1 MDLSSS
7 INIEVILFLAFIS
20 FIVGLLG
27 GFVGLALGTIRL
39 PIMLLM
45 GINPRIAAGTNI
57 LVSSLSSFL
66 GSIQHIRNKRVDIR
80 VVLILG
86 IPACIG
92 AFFGGF
98 LSSVAPENLLLMFAG
113 VLVAWQGYE
122 FVELGRKK
130 SGNTMSDIF
139 GSHLEN
145 SNGKFTKTRISL
157 ESIAGLI
164 IGLLGGSVGL
174 ILGSIRL
181 PAIIYILQIDPRKA
195 AGSNLFIG
203 FFIGILGWIGHAYLD
218 QVNYNI
224 LFTMSFTGMIGSY
237 IGASFTGKV
246 SLSRFVLILGI
257 ILFIVGILLFIKPF
271 MDII

>member
-7 INIEVILFLAFIS
+7 LNIEVILFLAFIS

-113 VLVAWQGYE
+113 VLVAW
-122 FVELGRKK
+122 
-130 SGNTMSDIF
+130 
-139 GSHLEN
+139 
-145 SNGKFTKTRISL
+145 
-157 ESIAGLI
+157 
-164 IGLLGGSVGL
+164 
-174 ILGSIRL
+174 
-181 PAIIYILQIDPRKA
+181 
-195 AGSNLFIG
+195 
-203 FFIGILGWIGHAYLD
+203 
-218 QVNYNI
+218 
-224 LFTMSFTGMIGSY
+224 
-237 IGASFTGKV
+237 
-246 SLSRFVLILGI
+246 
-257 ILFIVGILLFIKPF
+257 
-271 MDII
+271 

>member
-271 MDII
+271 MDNI

>member
-1 MDLSSS
+1 MDLSAS
-7 INIEVILFLAFIS
+7 INIEVILILGFTS

-80 VVLILG
+80 IVLILG

-113 VLVAWQGYE
+113 LLVAWQGYE
-122 FVELGRKK
+122 FVALGRKK

-145 SNGKFTKTRISL
+145 SNGKFTTTRIIL
-157 ESIAGLI
+157 ESLAGLS

-203 FFIGILGWIGHAYLD
+203 FFIGIMGWVGHAYLQ
-218 QVNYNI
+218 QVNYS
-224 LFTMSFTGMIGSY
+224 LLLTMGSTGMIGSY
-237 IGASFTGKV
+237 IGAMFTGKV
-246 SLSRFVLILGI
+246 SLRKFVLILGI
-257 ILFIVGILLFIKPF
+257 VLFVVGILLFIRPF
-271 MDII
+271 TGS

>member
-1 MDLSSS
+1 MKKKAK
-7 INIEVILFLAFIS
+7 IIAT
-20 FIVGLLG
+20 LG
-27 GFVGLALGTIRL
+27 PAIF
-39 PIMLLM
+39 
-45 GINPRIAAGTNI
+45 
-57 LVSSLSSFL
+57 SE
-66 GSIQHIRNKRVDIR
+66 NKLKT
-80 VVLILG
+80 LI
-86 IPACIG
+86 
-92 AFFGGF
+92 
-98 LSSVAPENLLLMFAG
+98 
-113 VLVAWQGYE
+113 
-122 FVELGRKK
+122 K
-130 SGNTMSDIF
+130 SGVDAFRINF
-139 GSHLEN
+139 SHNIKGIHSIVNKIRFLEL
-145 SNGKFTKTRISL
+145 KTKKRISL

-271 MDII
+271 MDNI

>member
-1 MDLSSS
+1 MDLNTISVE
-7 INIEVILFLAFIS
+7 IIIFLGLVS
-20 FIVGLLG
+20 FLVGLLG

-39 PIMLLM
+39 PVMLLL
-45 GINPRIAAGTNI
+45 GINPKIAAGTNI

-66 GSIQHIRNKRVDIR
+66 GSVQHLKNKRVDKR
-80 VVLILG
+80 VVIFMG
-86 IPACIG
+86 IPACVG

-98 LSSVAPENLLLMFAG
+98 LSSQAPENILLIFAG
-113 VLVAWQGYE
+113 LLVSWQGYE
-122 FVELGRKK
+122 FIELGRKK
-130 SGNTMSDIF
+130 NGNTMSDIF

-145 SNGKFTKTRISL
+145 SSGQFTKKRISL

-271 MDII
+271 MDNI